1 MRARIPVVIVVL
13 VNLTTLGRARSD
25 SVAPDGIGDREA
37 LALDVALLFRSARG
51 VISDNQALINDPAKA
66 DKGLSADKVIAA
78 AKAKYAKSSGHPFAD
93 GDKTSLPGQARATMF
108 AAIKEVMD
116 QAQPLINE
124 AGKGFK
130 GFLPAVFA
138 KQVADRFTKQMD
150 GKLSI
155 KLTAPPAYVRNRS
168 NRPDPWETTVL
179 NAKFASAAWE
189 KNKTFGE
196 MTTRKGRPAY
206 RLMLPEYYVES
217 CMSCHGE
224 PRDERDITGGKKE
237 GAKLGDL
244 GGAVS
249 VAVY

>member
-1 MRARIPVVIVVL
+1 MRARIGVVIVAV
-13 VNLTTLGRARSD
+13 VSVVAWGGVRSRVVAAD
-25 SVAPDGIGDREA
+25 SIADMEA
-37 LALDVALLFRSARG
+37 LALDIALLFRSARG
-51 VISDNQALINDPAKA
+51 VISDSQGLINDPAKA
-66 DKGLSADKVIAA
+66 DKGLSADKVIAG
-78 AKAKYAKSSGHPFAD
+78 AKVKYAKNAGHPFAD
-93 GDKTSLPGQARATMF
+93 GDKASLAGQARTTMF

-124 AGKGFK
+124 PGKGFK

-155 KLTAPPAYVRNRS
+155 KLTAPPSYVRNRS

-196 MTTRKGRPAY
+196 MTTRRGRPAY

-244 GGAVS
+244 GGAIS